1 MRAQLIRLCLA
12 AGVCAANCWGQAP
25 APSSANAATAQPASV
40 AAKPS
45 ATSENGVGKTGREQD
60 ARHLGI
66 ETVKI
71 ASEHA
76 GVFSGLKCDSDGN
89 FYLRGDPDGVPGI
102 IKLNAKGER
111 MAVLQPNSPDVKVHR
126 GGDFFITPDGEVYQ
140 VIWAREVSR
149 YVFVYKPDGSV
160 KSEMKLQPGFV
171 FSPQHIAVF
180 PSGDLF
186 VSGLETDR
194 DPTNPVR
201 WPFQGIFSPS
211 GVLLKELTFKD
222 DDKLH
227 EMAASGDKR
236 IVLPTD
242 RSSNLAFAAGSA
254 GTGSDGNVYLMR
266 RISPAIFYAI
276 SAGGAIRRFTV
287 DPGRPD
293 FMPSRMHMAGSKIA
307 ILFRKELTREEILKV
322 VDLQGREIA
331 TYDEPIIDGTHA
343 LGPAFLCYADNPERF
358 IFLTTTDDD
367 KLGLIIARPE

>member
-1 MRAQLIRLCLA
+1 MRAQFVRMCFVA
-12 AGVCAANCWGQAP
+12 AVGVASCWGQVP
-25 APSSANAATAQPASV
+25 TPPSVSATGAQSASV
-40 AAKPS
+40 ATKSSTASVNSEAK
-45 ATSENGVGKTGREQD
+45 ARREQD

-76 GVFSGLKCDSDGN
+76 GVFSGLKCDGDGN
-89 FYLRGDPDGVPGI
+89 LYLRGEPDGVRGI
-102 IKLNAKGER
+102 IKLSAKGER
-111 MAVLQPNSPDVKVHR
+111 MAVLQPNSPDVKVYR
-126 GGDFFITPDGEVYQ
+126 GGDFSITPDGEVYQ

-186 VSGLETDR
+186 VSGLER
-194 DPTNPVR
+194 DHNPNNPVR
-201 WPFQGIFSPS
+201 WPFQDIFSPS
-211 GVLLKELTFKD
+211 GTLLKELTFKD

-227 EMAASGDKR
+227 EMAASGDKH

-242 RSSNLAFAAGSA
+242 PSSNLAFAAGSA

-276 SAGGAIRRFTV
+276 SAGGAVRRFTV

-293 FMPSRMHMAGSKIA
+293 FMPSRMHIAGSKIA

-322 VDLQGREIA
+322 VDLQGHEIA
-331 TYDEPIIDGTHA
+331 TYDEPVIDGTHA
-343 LGPAFLCYADNPERF
+343 LGPAFLCYADDPERF
-358 IFLTTTDDD
+358 VFLTTTDDD